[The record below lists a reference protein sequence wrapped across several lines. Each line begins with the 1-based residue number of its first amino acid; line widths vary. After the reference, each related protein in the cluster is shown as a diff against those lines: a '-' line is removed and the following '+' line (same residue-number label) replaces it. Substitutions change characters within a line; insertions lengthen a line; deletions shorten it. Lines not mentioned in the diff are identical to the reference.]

1 VILKIGGLLGFLK
14 LFTVFLCFLHR
25 KYFEKD
31 LLQIVKHESK
41 PFNNE
46 SVGGGNIN
54 HSQILKTVELDAS
67 FIDQTG
73 AAAVV
78 QEKKIGEL
86 CSFERLIAMQ
96 MEWEER
102 WRESQSEIRN
112 LKIGI

>member
-1 VILKIGGLLGFLK
+1 MILKIGGLLGFLK

-31 LLQIVKHESK
+31 LLQIVKQESK
-41 PFNNE
+41 PVNNE

-67 FIDQTG
+67 LIDQTG
-73 AAAVV
+73 AV

-96 MEWEER
+96 TEWEER